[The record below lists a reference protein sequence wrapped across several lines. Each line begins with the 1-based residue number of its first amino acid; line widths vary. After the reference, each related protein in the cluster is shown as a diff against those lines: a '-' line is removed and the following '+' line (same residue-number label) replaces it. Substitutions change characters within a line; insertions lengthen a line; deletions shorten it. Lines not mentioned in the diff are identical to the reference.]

1 LAWALLCLSCAFVLY
16 ALVVY
21 PALMT
26 WSFRHSVRPVRKDSE
41 FRPTVSV
48 VLAVH
53 NGQQFIRKKL
63 NALLS
68 QDYPRQLLQIIVVSD
83 GSTDATDD
91 IVESFVDDRGIHLL
105 RIDRGGKA
113 AALNAAL
120 PHLTGDVVFLTDV
133 RQELPSD
140 TLAQLVAN
148 FADPGVGAVT
158 GEPRFVTADP
168 APQETDLGLYWR
180 YELWMRRRHS
190 EIGSAC
196 NTTGWIYAIRREL
209 VQPIPPDTLTDD
221 GIIPLRVLCNG
232 YRVVVEPRALAFE
245 SAKISTGEF
254 RRKLRTL
261 AGLWQVHA
269 RMPELFTSRNPMRFH
284 FFSHK
289 SSRLLL
295 PWALLTAWLGVILLP
310 SSPSQRTLALA
321 PLVGITV
328 ALLDFVVPRHSRLK
342 RISSPPRTFLTMN
355 LASLLSPVVFIVP
368 PTILWPPTEAVPAGA
383 APERTPHVVKMRS

>member
-1 LAWALLCLSCAFVLY
+1 MLAYVLLSLSSACILY
-16 ALVVY
+16 TLAVY
-21 PALMT
+21 PALMA
-26 WSFRHSVRPVRKDSE
+26 WFFRRSVRPVRKNPK

-53 NGQQFIRKKL
+53 NGQQFIRQKL
-63 NALLS
+63 HALLS
-68 QDYPRQLLQIIVVSD
+68 QDYPRELLQIIVISD

-91 IVESFVDDRGIHLL
+91 IVESFEDRGIRLL
-105 RIDRGGKA
+105 RVIRGGKA

-140 TLAQLVAN
+140 TLAELVAN
-148 FADPGVGAVT
+148 FADRTVGAVT

-168 APQETDLGLYWR
+168 APQESDLGLYWR

-221 GIIPLRVLCNG
+221 GVIPLRVLCTG
-232 YRVVVEPRALAFE
+232 YRVIVEPQALAFE
-245 SAKISTGEF
+245 SAKIATGEF

-261 AGLWQVHA
+261 AGLWQIHR

-289 SSRLLL
+289 STRLLL

-310 SSPSQRTLALA
+310 SSPLQRALVLA
-321 PLVGITV
+321 PLVAVTV
-328 ALLDFVVPRHSRLK
+328 AILDFVVPRHSRLK

-368 PTILWPPTEAVPAGA
+368 PAILWPPTEAVPAGA
-383 APERTPHVVKMRS
+383 PLENTPSVVKMRS